1 VEETLITHWQVPAE
15 KASLYAHLASGR
27 LGMAVRLAH
36 DSTEIERRTQLLDS
50 FTHLLPLSKRERF
63 AYIDTL
69 PRERDEIR
77 FALQTWYTYGRDL
90 LMLTNHSRSELTNVN
105 RQEELLRTAESL
117 SPDTA
122 LAMVN
127 SIDSALESLEM
138 NGHARLLMDVFC
150 LDLPHIQTV

>member
-1 VEETLITHWQVPAE
+1 
-15 KASLYAHLASGR
+15 
-27 LGMAVRLAH
+27 
-36 DSTEIERRTQLLDS
+36 
-50 FTHLLPLSKRERF
+50 
-63 AYIDTL
+63 
-69 PRERDEIR
+69 
-77 FALQTWYTYGRDL
+77 
-90 LMLTNHSRSELTNVN
+90 VN